1 MKLSHCHFS
10 YPKALGHFQW
20 NDGITLSS
28 SEFLS
33 WDRIKFP
40 LKAYEKEC
48 ERKIGQWVWQ
58 LRMRSAHL
66 KCCAFLHSLAPALM
80 SHSTLRMAFFS
91 VQTSDFWH
99 PLPNHRSRRGL
110 HYSNTYQHGGRQDGV
125 VGSVRGLEG

>member
-99 PLPNHRSRRGL
+99 PPSKSQKPAGTALLQYLSAWWKAGW
-110 HYSNTYQHGGRQDGV
+110 GGGKRT
-125 VGSVRGLEG
+125 RA